1 MFAACRPVIRHGD
14 RGHIVVEGEG
24 ECEDGHPV
32 VGDDPAGQAG
42 DSFLGQ
48 LRAAV
53 QYANLYEFPVKKTQP

>member
-1 MFAACRPVIRHGD
+1 MFAACRPVIRHCD

-53 QYANLYEFPVKKTQP
+53 Q